1 MTDTKIITASSMPEF
16 NPTEN
21 WNLWFERLELHFV
34 EIECTDEK
42 QKISILLKLIGA
54 EAYQILHCLCS
65 PKLPS
70 KEKYNDLCA
79 LMKAHYTPPVIVFNE
94 RRNFYAAKMGA
105 DERVASWFARVKRL
119 SLDCKFV
126 AGDLERIVLDK
137 FVVELPSKIFEKLCE
152 EDETL
157 TLQTALKKA
166 MMKETKIQQSQN
178 SSVDVNF
185 IKARGKQQKR
195 QQQQQSQ
202 EELRIE
208 PCDVTN
214 YDYPIYSIEGSEEND
229 RYELT
234 VLVDGVRLTVECDTG
249 APCSL
254 ISIHTFDKYFD
265 RRVLKP
271 CNTPFS
277 GYTGDPLKIIGEFQ
291 TVVNYKGQKISGII
305 VVTNSDRPTLLGR
318 NFLRAFS
325 FELVQTN
332 RVNNIFAP
340 NEMIDSIKSE
350 FHEVFSCGL
359 GKYNVTTIKLPI
371 QKDVTPIFCKPRP
384 VPLAWRDMIAKQLDD
399 FVSKGILIPVDNSDW
414 ATPLV
419 PLLKPSGDIR
429 ICGDYKVTINRF
441 LIDFKYPLPRI
452 DQIFASMQ
460 GGILFT
466 KLDMSNAY
474 NQLVLDDEAQKLCT
488 WSTHKGIFKM
498 TRLPF
503 GVKIAAALFQKTMEN
518 LLSCFSNVFC
528 YQDDIVVTGPT
539 LADHLKTIKQVL
551 IKLQTAGLRL
561 NVNKCEFFKEKIS
574 YLGFDID
581 KNGSSPFSIQYIK
594 GSLNTADSL
603 SRIAQVSTAEETKES
618 SYINY
623 VGSNIMKT
631 LTYKDIATHTRRDL
645 ILSKVHDCIQHGT
658 VDQLQGS
665 EYTSFR
671 NKATELSV
679 ESGCILWGYRTVIP
693 NALRK
698 IILQDLHA
706 SHMGIVKTKALARS
720 YVYWPHI
727 DKEIENLIKGCV
739 YCQKTQA
746 SPEKST
752 LMPWTPTDSAWKRVH
767 IDFAA
772 SWFKTMEDNLHR
784 IYNIYT
790 APGHPSTNGQA
801 ENFVKTLKK
810 SLIATI
816 EESKIGDFDTILDR
830 FLFDYRITKHCT
842 TNETPA
848 KLLLGK
854 ELKSRFSWLKPPV
867 VTDVIKEKQQTAI
880 KNYKGNRNVNFSVGQ
895 KVYVRDYRNPN
906 KASWSQATIKNKIG
920 PRNYTCLLLREKR
933 DIKRHVDQIR
943 DGETDDMGGDEL
955 PLELNDSQGSEQA
968 HDAATNEIDL
978 PSDTAGDSSDLS
990 FVSSHSQEENELEE
1004 SIPDVIERPAT
1015 RRVAAQAKQNIKD
1028 FYTSN
1033 RRR

>member
-1 MTDTKIITASSMPEF
+1 
-16 NPTEN
+16 
-21 WNLWFERLELHFV
+21 
-34 EIECTDEK
+34 
-42 QKISILLKLIGA
+42 
-54 EAYQILHCLCS
+54 
-65 PKLPS
+65 
-70 KEKYNDLCA
+70 
-79 LMKAHYTPPVIVFNE
+79 
-94 RRNFYAAKMGA
+94 
-105 DERVASWFARVKRL
+105 
-119 SLDCKFV
+119 
-126 AGDLERIVLDK
+126 
-137 FVVELPSKIFEKLCE
+137 
-152 EDETL
+152 
-157 TLQTALKKA
+157 
-166 MMKETKIQQSQN
+166 
-178 SSVDVNF
+178 
-185 IKARGKQQKR
+185 
-195 QQQQQSQ
+195 
-202 EELRIE
+202 IE

-214 YDYPIYSIEGSEEND
+214 YDYPIYSIEGSEGND

-234 VLVDGVRLTVECDTG
+234 VLVDGVRLMVECDTG

-305 VVTNSDRPTLLGR
+305 VVTNSDRPILLGR

-399 FVSKGILIPVDNSDW
+399 SVSKGILIPVDNSDW
-414 ATPLV
+414 ATLLV

-460 GGILFT
+460 GDILFT

-539 LADHLKTIKQVL
+539 LADHLKTLKQVL

-581 KNGSSPFSIQYIK
+581 KNGLSRNKERINSK

-631 LTYKDIATHTRRDL
+631 LTYKDIATHTRRDP

-727 DKEIENLIKGCV
+727 DKEIENLIKGCI

-767 IDFAA
+767 IDFAGPVRGYYLFLA
-772 SWFKTMEDNLHR
+772 IDSYSKWVEVFKTKDMTSAFVIRKLKEIFSRFRLISILVQDNGRQFTSAEFKHFLEMNG
-784 IYNIYT
+784 IVYIYT

-816 EESKIGDFDTILDR
+816 EESKIGDFDNILDR

-854 ELKSRFSWLKPPV
+854 ELKSRFSLLKPPV

-880 KNYKGNRNVNFSVGQ
+880 KNYKGNRN
-895 KVYVRDYRNPN
+895 
-906 KASWSQATIKNKIG
+906 
-920 PRNYTCLLLREKR
+920 
-933 DIKRHVDQIR
+933 
-943 DGETDDMGGDEL
+943 
-955 PLELNDSQGSEQA
+955 
-968 HDAATNEIDL
+968 
-978 PSDTAGDSSDLS
+978 
-990 FVSSHSQEENELEE
+990 
-1004 SIPDVIERPAT
+1004 
-1015 RRVAAQAKQNIKD
+1015 
-1028 FYTSN
+1028 
-1033 RRR
+1033 

>member
-16 NPTEN
+16 NPNEN

-185 IKARGKQQKR
+185 IEARGKQSSSNGNNNNNRKN
-195 QQQQQSQ
+195 S
-202 EELRIE
+202 
-208 PCDVTN
+208 
-214 YDYPIYSIEGSEEND
+214 
-229 RYELT
+229 
-234 VLVDGVRLTVECDTG
+234 
-249 APCSL
+249 
-254 ISIHTFDKYFD
+254 H
-265 RRVLKP
+265 
-271 CNTPFS
+271 
-277 GYTGDPLKIIGEFQ
+277 GDPLKIIGEFQ

-539 LADHLKTIKQVL
+539 LADHLKTLKQVL

-581 KNGSSPFSIQYIK
+581 KNGLSRNKERIKSVLNSPRPRDVSELRAFIGMYIK

-631 LTYKDIATHTRRDL
+631 LTYKDIATHTRRDP

-679 ESGCILWGYRTVIP
+679 ESGCILWDYRTVIP

-706 SHMGIVKTKALARS
+706 SHMGI
-720 YVYWPHI
+720 
-727 DKEIENLIKGCV
+727 
-739 YCQKTQA
+739 
-746 SPEKST
+746 
-752 LMPWTPTDSAWKRVH
+752 
-767 IDFAA
+767 
-772 SWFKTMEDNLHR
+772 
-784 IYNIYT
+784 
-790 APGHPSTNGQA
+790 
-801 ENFVKTLKK
+801 
-810 SLIATI
+810 
-816 EESKIGDFDTILDR
+816 
-830 FLFDYRITKHCT
+830 
-842 TNETPA
+842 
-848 KLLLGK
+848 
-854 ELKSRFSWLKPPV
+854 
-867 VTDVIKEKQQTAI
+867 
-880 KNYKGNRNVNFSVGQ
+880 
-895 KVYVRDYRNPN
+895 
-906 KASWSQATIKNKIG
+906 
-920 PRNYTCLLLREKR
+920 
-933 DIKRHVDQIR
+933 
-943 DGETDDMGGDEL
+943 
-955 PLELNDSQGSEQA
+955 
-968 HDAATNEIDL
+968 
-978 PSDTAGDSSDLS
+978 
-990 FVSSHSQEENELEE
+990 
-1004 SIPDVIERPAT
+1004 
-1015 RRVAAQAKQNIKD
+1015 
-1028 FYTSN
+1028 
-1033 RRR
+1033 

>member
-1 MTDTKIITASSMPEF
+1 
-16 NPTEN
+16 
-21 WNLWFERLELHFV
+21 
-34 EIECTDEK
+34 
-42 QKISILLKLIGA
+42 
-54 EAYQILHCLCS
+54 
-65 PKLPS
+65 
-70 KEKYNDLCA
+70 
-79 LMKAHYTPPVIVFNE
+79 
-94 RRNFYAAKMGA
+94 
-105 DERVASWFARVKRL
+105 
-119 SLDCKFV
+119 
-126 AGDLERIVLDK
+126 
-137 FVVELPSKIFEKLCE
+137 
-152 EDETL
+152 
-157 TLQTALKKA
+157 
-166 MMKETKIQQSQN
+166 
-178 SSVDVNF
+178 
-185 IKARGKQQKR
+185 
-195 QQQQQSQ
+195 
-202 EELRIE
+202 
-208 PCDVTN
+208 
-214 YDYPIYSIEGSEEND
+214 
-229 RYELT
+229 
-234 VLVDGVRLTVECDTG
+234 
-249 APCSL
+249 
-254 ISIHTFDKYFD
+254 
-265 RRVLKP
+265 
-271 CNTPFS
+271 
-277 GYTGDPLKIIGEFQ
+277 
-291 TVVNYKGQKISGII
+291 
-305 VVTNSDRPTLLGR
+305 
-318 NFLRAFS
+318 
-325 FELVQTN
+325 
-332 RVNNIFAP
+332 
-340 NEMIDSIKSE
+340 
-350 FHEVFSCGL
+350 
-359 GKYNVTTIKLPI
+359 
-371 QKDVTPIFCKPRP
+371 
-384 VPLAWRDMIAKQLDD
+384 MIAKQLDD

-498 TRLPF
+498 ARLPF

-539 LADHLKTIKQVL
+539 LADHLKTLKQVL
-551 IKLQTAGLRL
+551 IKLQTADLRL

-581 KNGSSPFSIQYIK
+581 KNGLSRNKERIKSVLKSTRPRDVSELRAFIGMYIK

-623 VGSNIMKT
+623 
-631 LTYKDIATHTRRDL
+631 
-645 ILSKVHDCIQHGT
+645 
-658 VDQLQGS
+658 LQGS

-727 DKEIENLIKGCV
+727 DKEIENLIKGCI

-767 IDFAA
+767 IDFAGPVRGYYLFLA
-772 SWFKTMEDNLHR
+772 IDSYSNILVQDNGRQFTSAEFKHFLEMNG
-784 IYNIYT
+784 IVYIYT

-854 ELKSRFSWLKPPV
+854 ELKSRFSLLKPPV

-978 PSDTAGDSSDLS
+978 PSDTAGDSSDLA